1 MTVQCPG
8 HLLLPRVHR
17 PYLLHEFL
25 DLVLQ
30 VLGQVWASPAGGS
43 GQEAEPV
50 DGAQLSLQLCTGLEQ
65 PGQ

>member
-1 MTVQCPG
+1 MAVQCPG
-8 HLLLPRVHR
+8 HLLLPHVRH

-50 DGAQLSLQLCTGLEQ
+50 DGTQLSLQLCTGLEQ